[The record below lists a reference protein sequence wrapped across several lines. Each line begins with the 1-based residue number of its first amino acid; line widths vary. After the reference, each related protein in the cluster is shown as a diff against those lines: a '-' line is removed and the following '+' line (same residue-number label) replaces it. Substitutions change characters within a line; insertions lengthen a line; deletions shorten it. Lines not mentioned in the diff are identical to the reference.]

1 MEQFTDIVE
10 QHPDSIAL
18 VCTHQPPGLYDLPN
32 AALEDTQPYLRWTY
46 STLGEAVKRLARGLA
61 LNGIVAGT
69 PFFVLCQN
77 QAEYIVAAL
86 AAYSMGLI
94 HIPINPQNLSKVS
107 EMQHMVD
114 TAIAY
119 QSAEQC
125 VILAATDADARKVNE
140 HLSLPADSLKILCD
154 TRENQPGWVPLS
166 SLLDANTNG
175 DEPQCASTESEE
187 ISILFTSGTTSLP
200 KGCPIKPARWLNN
213 LQASLSLGSVSPSD
227 RVAVPVPAN
236 HAFGFICTMLPLIRG
251 ACVVF
256 SGAKFEPRATAEGL
270 HREMCTHIAMVP
282 AMVYGLEDALESS
295 ELTIES
301 MRLAIFAGMTTT
313 PEILKRCQSCL
324 NGCQIENYYGMTEGA
339 FLCTGATRDL
349 GNIIQDENV
358 AIGRP
363 VCGSA
368 VRICAP
374 DEQCPLPVGES
385 GELHY
390 SGDSLI
396 SSYLNADG
404 EEFYEANGK
413 TWFRTG
419 DRVFADEDGQIFFHG
434 RYKDLIIRG
443 GENISPAKIESV
455 LSELPEFRSLHPQI
469 IAAPDAI
476 AGETPM
482 AVVNAEI
489 SDDLITRMST
499 VIQSSLGVSHVPSSV
514 VSLQSLGLSDYPK
527 TALGKVQKS
536 KLREIVTEYSHSRAS
551 GSGERPMSQSGVE
564 HQLKKAW
571 ASVLGKKLDD
581 IDVTVPVSQFADS
594 IILQSVRGAVQR
606 DTGRHVPLSRW
617 LAASNIADQVQLLEA
632 SDPHGKELVTQ
643 TLTNKSHC
651 LGADDMVHTGGSEHV
666 AEATRTAIEKTIGK
680 YNLTWTNVMAVTPC
694 IDFIQ
699 TICRTQVVNTWNI
712 RTLIITNNATAPELR
727 EAAVTT
733 IKNNLLL
740 LSFMIVDPE
749 LIDPE
754 LGLYAMIRPEA
765 ILDQCVLD
773 YGAVDTL
780 EDARKLNMDYPFP
793 DHTLL
798 PGPLFRALVVFVQE
812 SQSAALITNTSHS
825 ILDAVYH
832 RYFHDCIDSALGRN
846 PLPQSVSFNVWADS
860 YHALRKSPSAETAVN
875 VHVEYLHDI
884 HEHVHALWPYPTHQL
899 TVSPERADQDGHIVI
914 FTAPSF
920 VHLRERHPQ
929 VTAPVILKAALA
941 LLAISHTNHTHAL
954 FLNLEANRST
964 FPFLPSSLA
973 AHTGLEAADVAGPT
987 FSGVLN
993 LIPFQPEQTVL
1004 DYLLHIQQV
1013 QAMLSAHANVP
1024 WYEVFRRLGLPA
1036 HEILPQVAESLIF
1049 NWMPGLGS
1057 AVFGENPFRNMKV
1070 AQTHIRTKLGLL
1082 ASAGA
1087 GGPDGSNIVLFLQGA
1102 IANCSSVWVEKVA
1115 EDWKKIALWLAAE
1128 ESWALPV
1135 ARFADCLA

>member
-18 VCTHQPPGLYDLPN
+18 VCTHQAPGLYDLPN
-32 AALEDTQPYLRWTY
+32 TASEDTQPYLRWTY

-86 AAYSMGLI
+86 AAYSMGLV
-94 HIPINPQNLSKVS
+94 HIPISPQNLSKVR

-114 TAIAY
+114 TVIGY
-119 QSAEQC
+119 QSAERC
-125 VILAATDADARKVNE
+125 AILAATDADARKVDE
-140 HLSLPADSLKILCD
+140 HLSLPENSLKILCD
-154 TRENQPGWVPLS
+154 TRENQPGWVPIS
-166 SLLDANTNG
+166 SLLDADPNG
-175 DEPQCASTESEE
+175 DEQQCPSTESEE
-187 ISILFTSGTTSLP
+187 ISILFTSGTTSAP
-200 KGCPIKPARWLNN
+200 KGCVIKPARWLNN
-213 LQASLSLGSVSPSD
+213 LCASLSLGSVSPSD
-227 RVAVPVPAN
+227 SVAVPVPAN

-256 SGAKFEPRATAEGL
+256 PGAKFEPRATAEAL
-270 HREMCTHIAMVP
+270 HQEMCTHVAMVP
-282 AMVYGLEDALESS
+282 TMVYGLEDALEAP
-295 ELTIES
+295 ELTIE
-301 MRLAIFAGMTTT
+301 RVKVAIFAGMITT
-313 PEILKRCQSCL
+313 PEIFRRCQSCL
-324 NGCQIENYYGMTEGA
+324 NGCQIENYFGMTEGV

-349 GNIIQDENV
+349 ANIIQDENV

-374 DEQCPLPVGES
+374 DEQCSLPVGES

-396 SSYLNADG
+396 SSYLNANG
-404 EEFYEANGK
+404 EEFYETNGK

-455 LSELPEFRSLHPQI
+455 LSEMPEFRSLHPQI

-489 SDDLITRMST
+489 SDDLITRMSA

-536 KLREIVTEYSHSRAS
+536 KLREIVTEYSHPHAS
-551 GSGERPMSQSGVE
+551 GSGERPTSQSGVE

-617 LAASNIADQVQLLEA
+617 LAASNIADQVQLLES
-632 SDPHGKELVTQ
+632 SDPRGKGPVTQ

-666 AEATRTAIEKTIGK
+666 AEATRTAIENTIGK
-680 YNLTWTNVMAVTPC
+680 YNLTWTDVMEVTPC

-712 RTLIITNNATAPELR
+712 RTLIITNNATA
-727 EAAVTT
+727 AV
-733 IKNNLLL
+733 
-740 LSFMIVDPE
+740 S
-749 LIDPE
+749 
-754 LGLYAMIRPEA
+754 
-765 ILDQCVLD
+765 
-773 YGAVDTL
+773 TL
-780 EDARKLNMDYPFP
+780 E
-793 DHTLL
+793 
-798 PGPLFRALVVFVQE
+798 
-812 SQSAALITNTSHS
+812 
-825 ILDAVYH
+825 
-832 RYFHDCIDSALGRN
+832 
-846 PLPQSVSFNVWADS
+846 
-860 YHALRKSPSAETAVN
+860 
-875 VHVEYLHDI
+875 
-884 HEHVHALWPYPTHQL
+884 
-899 TVSPERADQDGHIVI
+899 
-914 FTAPSF
+914 
-920 VHLRERHPQ
+920 
-929 VTAPVILKAALA
+929 
-941 LLAISHTNHTHAL
+941 
-954 FLNLEANRST
+954 
-964 FPFLPSSLA
+964 
-973 AHTGLEAADVAGPT
+973 
-987 FSGVLN
+987 
-993 LIPFQPEQTVL
+993 
-1004 DYLLHIQQV
+1004 
-1013 QAMLSAHANVP
+1013 
-1024 WYEVFRRLGLPA
+1024 
-1036 HEILPQVAESLIF
+1036 
-1049 NWMPGLGS
+1049 
-1057 AVFGENPFRNMKV
+1057 
-1070 AQTHIRTKLGLL
+1070 
-1082 ASAGA
+1082 
-1087 GGPDGSNIVLFLQGA
+1087 
-1102 IANCSSVWVEKVA
+1102 
-1115 EDWKKIALWLAAE
+1115 
-1128 ESWALPV
+1128 
-1135 ARFADCLA
+1135 